1 MWSTFICNHTGT
13 GKWYIDSG
21 GNQLRFRKWSDFPNR
36 SIIDYNRKAT
46 FFFFRYTH
54 ENRLEFQESV
64 RIISLLTT
72 LHKNFFLSS
81 FLSREHTS
89 PLNWPTDIWVAS
101 QLSYW
106 EHYSGIAKVKGSNPV
121 FQVQVRG
128 SFLQF
133 IILTDLIDNNY
144 PQWKK
149 KRCRIRSH
157 QNHFECNAE
166 SLVVIVV
173 SSCHS

>member
-1 MWSTFICNHTGT
+1 MIGFPQLIDHWFV
-13 GKWYIDSG
+13 GK
-21 GNQLRFRKWSDFPNR
+21 PH
-36 SIIDYNRKAT
+36 
-46 FFFFRYTH
+46 FFFRYTH

-64 RIISLLTT
+64 RIISPIHLLTK

-89 PLNWPTDIWVAS
+89 PLNWLTDIWVAS

-106 EHYSGIAKVKGSNPV
+106 EHYPGIAKVKGSNPV
-121 FQVQVRG
+121 FQVQERG

-133 IILTDLIDNNY
+133 IILTDLSNNKYY

-173 SSCHS
+173 SSCLS